1 MNQVVKFLARELRE
15 ALPATLLFL
24 FLFHM
29 VCLTKAVALA
39 HYDLDALRAT
49 AATVAALIVAKAIL
63 VVEALPISR
72 RWEGR
77 GALGIAWKA
86 FLFLLFALAF
96 HFLEELVPLAWKH
109 GIGKGWQAM
118 LAETD
123 WPLFGVLTL
132 WLAGGLVLYAI
143 AAELSRATGR
153 GGLRS
158 LLAARNS
165 RGVPGPVRRRE

>member
-1 MNQVVKFLARELRE
+1 MRRVLTFLARELRE

-29 VCLTKAVALA
+29 VCLTKAVALE

-72 RWEGR
+72 AYERST
-77 GALGIAWKA
+77 ALNIGWKA
-86 FLFLLFALAF
+86 LLFLVFALAF
-96 HFLEELVPLAWKH
+96 HFLEELVPLVWKR
-109 GIGKGWQAM
+109 GLGEGWQAM
-118 LAETD
+118 IRETD
-123 WPLFGVLTL
+123 WPLFGVLAL
-132 WLAGGLVLYAI
+132 WLAGGLVLYALATELAR
-143 AAELSRATGR
+143 AAGP

-158 LLAARNS
+158 LLAARVPES
-165 RGVPGPVRRRE
+165 REHAARGRG